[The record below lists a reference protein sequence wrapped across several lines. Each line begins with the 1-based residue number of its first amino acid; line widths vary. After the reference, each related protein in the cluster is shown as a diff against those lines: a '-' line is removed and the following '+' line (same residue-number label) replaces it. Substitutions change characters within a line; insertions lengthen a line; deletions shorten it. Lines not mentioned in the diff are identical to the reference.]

1 LFLHRTANCEWKCYF
16 YMAPCFWKMIK
27 IQCFEGR
34 KPIRFDCKLKIYWK
48 LCSACNSIPIDI
60 KHEWEQQL
68 WNNIQALIFMAN
80 FSQFFFLTK
89 IFKKIRIFTF
99 FSTSKIKPW
108 HINILSQNEV
118 LVPVWIFFIRIVKK
132 NHHIF
137 VVRLKDSPSSLR
149 SVFISRSLSHT
160 PIRKTSP
167 SVFLSHTRSHSL
179 SDMCSVHD
187 AAYIFHVFKL
197 RPPQF

>member
-1 LFLHRTANCEWKCYF
+1 MFLHRTANCEWKCYF

-80 FSQFFFLTK
+80 FSQFFFSWLK
-89 IFKKIRIFTF
+89 YLRKLEFWLF

-132 NHHIF
+132 KSYFCCSIERF
-137 VVRLKDSPSSLR
+137 SQFATISFYFSLAQPHAHQKNVSKR
-149 SVFISRSLSHT
+149 FSQPH
-160 PIRKTSP
+160 
-167 SVFLSHTRSHSL
+167 
-179 SDMCSVHD
+179 
-187 AAYIFHVFKL
+187 
-197 RPPQF
+197 PQPLPQWYV

>member
-1 LFLHRTANCEWKCYF
+1 MRATIVKQHSSFDF
-16 YMAPCFWKMIK
+16 YGKFFTIFFSWLKYL
-27 IQCFEGR
+27 R
-34 KPIRFDCKLKIYWK
+34 KLEFRL
-48 LCSACNSIPIDI
+48 
-60 KHEWEQQL
+60 
-68 WNNIQALIFMAN
+68 
-80 FSQFFFLTK
+80 
-89 IFKKIRIFTF
+89 F